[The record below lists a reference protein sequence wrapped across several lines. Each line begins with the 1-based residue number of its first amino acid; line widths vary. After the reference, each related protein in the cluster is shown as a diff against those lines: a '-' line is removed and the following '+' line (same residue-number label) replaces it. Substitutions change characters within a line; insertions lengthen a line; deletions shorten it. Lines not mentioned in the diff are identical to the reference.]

1 MKVADR
7 IADEPY
13 RPRYCGKLEP
23 PTEES
28 CLLRCLGWELL
39 ADCTE
44 RRNIRRKCFTDTSE
58 TWWNSKLAEDSWD
71 LSN

>member
-13 RPRYCGKLEP
+13 RPRYCGK
-23 PTEES
+23 T
-28 CLLRCLGWELL
+28 RATNGRELL
-39 ADCTE
+39 AAMP
-44 RRNIRRKCFTDTSE
+44 RMGIRRKCFTDTSE